1 MITVLQNSLFILDL
15 LIILANTLYN
25 SKIIRAISILFLGY
39 YISIVIIQPLD
50 AKMVAF
56 IASLFLLF
64 TYLIYKLFH

>member
-1 MITVLQNSLFILDL
+1 MLTVLQNSLFILDL

>member
-1 MITVLQNSLFILDL
+1 MLTVLQNSLFILDL

-25 SKIIRAISILFLGY
+25 SKIIRAISILCLGY

-50 AKMVAF
+50 AKLVAF

>member
-1 MITVLQNSLFILDL
+1 MLTVLQNSLFILDL

-25 SKIIRAISILFLGY
+25 SKIIRIISILCLGY

-50 AKMVAF
+50 AKLVAF

>member
-1 MITVLQNSLFILDL
+1 MLTVLQNSLFILDI

>member
-1 MITVLQNSLFILDL
+1 MITVLQNSLFILDI